1 MRGVHTFINDIR
13 RQVFTEVARMAF
25 EGGNY
30 AKTIRELPYK
40 IIPGEVAK
48 YRQNILVERA
58 VVSERIRLAI
68 GLPLRDVSEY
78 EPTDSYLEESVVAEK
93 YYDPPL
99 INIIS
104 FACNACPTKRVQVTN
119 MCQGCLAHPCKE
131 VCPKDA
137 ISIVQGKSVIDQEK
151 CIKCGK
157 CADEC
162 PYGAILKITRP
173 CAEACGMDA
182 IGSDELGRAKID
194 YDKCVSCGMCLVNCP
209 FGAISDKSQIFQ
221 LIQAIKR
228 GDKVVAAVAP
238 AFVSQFGENV
248 TSSQMR
254 EAMRRVGFH
263 KVIEVAVGADMCTAE
278 EAEDFLKKVPE
289 QQPFMATS
297 CCPSWSVMAKKLF
310 PQFKDYISMA
320 MTPMVL
326 TARLYKKDHPDVRI
340 VFIGPCT
347 AKKLEASRRTIRS
360 DVDFVLTFEEMQGIF
375 DAKGIVPSEMP
386 YDPED
391 EFSTGTSLG
400 RGFAVTGGV
409 AAAVKAAIA
418 EIDPDREVLVEHADG
433 LRECR
438 KMLMMAKTGKYNGY
452 LLEGMGCP
460 GGCVAGAGTITPVK
474 RAPPRSPVMSMRPP
488 SRASRTPPQS
498 SACGKC
504 RTELHPPIYPLR
516 PSQGTLAG
524 APFLFRNAKS
534 PRPQS
539 AASGSSFYL
548 LSDLL
553 CLIIASGEAVHQIH
567 HLSPGRGLRDRGR
580 TGAPIGAVQI
590 HSHGHI
596 RDPEVHRHF
605 HPIVP
610 HLCL

>member
-1 MRGVHTFINDIR
+1 MRGITTPVTKIR
-13 RQVFTEVARMAF
+13 RQVFTEIARLAY
-25 EGGNY
+25 EDGDY
-30 AKTIRELPYK
+30 SRIEELPYT
-40 IIPGEVAK
+40 IIPGEVAN
-48 YRQNILVERA
+48 YRDSVFKERA
-58 VVSERIRLAI
+58 IVGERLRLAV
-68 GLPLRDVSEY
+68 GLPLRPVDQHAPVSQGMNDSAIADMFY
-78 EPTDSYLEESVVAEK
+78 E
-93 YYDPPL
+93 PPL
-99 INIIS
+99 INVIS
-104 FACNACPTKRVQVTN
+104 FACNACEETSYTVSNLCRN
-119 MCQGCLAHPCKE
+119 CLAHPCTV
-131 VCPKDA
+131 VCPVKA
-137 ISIVQGKSVIDQEK
+137 VSIVNGRSQIDKTK
-151 CIKCGK
+151 CVKCGR
-157 CADEC
+157 CAQAC
-162 PYGAILKITRP
+162 PYSAIVKSERP
-173 CAEACGMDA
+173 CAAACGVNA
-182 IGSDELGRAKID
+182 IESDEYGRAKIN
-194 YDKCVSCGMCLVNCP
+194 YDKCVSCGQCLVSCP
-209 FGAISDKSQIFQ
+209 FSAIADKSQIFQ

-254 EAMRRVGFH
+254 EAMRQVGFH
-263 KVIEVAVGADMCTAE
+263 KVIEVAVGADMCAAE

-386 YDPED
+386 YDPDD

-409 AAAVKAAIA
+409 ADAVKKAIA
-418 EIDPDREVLVEHADG
+418 EIDPEREVLVEHADG

-438 KMLMMAKTGKYNGY
+438 KMLMMAKAGKYNGY

-474 RAPPRSPVMSMRPP
+474 KSTAAVTRYVN
-488 SRASRTPPQS
+488 
-498 SACGKC
+498 
-504 RTELHPPIYPLR
+504 E
-516 PSQGTLAG
+516 
-524 APFLFRNAKS
+524 AKVKS
-534 PRPQS
+534 VQES
-539 AASGSSFYL
+539 AA
-548 LSDLL
+548 
-553 CLIIASGEAVHQIH
+553 VK
-567 HLSPGRGLRDRGR
+567 RLRE
-580 TGAPIGAVQI
+580 VQ
-590 HSHGHI
+590 
-596 RDPEVHRHF
+596 D
-605 HPIVP
+605 
-610 HLCL
+610 